1 MMIDCWNISER
12 MFNNSDGL
20 VSVKCYI
27 RDDTDDDDDDDDD
40 DADTH
45 DDDTNPFSAGGA
57 VSEDGELI
65 IRLWRNG
72 RLGDYNS
79 RLTNTDLVTT
89 KISFKLN

>member
-1 MMIDCWNISER
+1 

-27 RDDTDDDDDDDDD
+27 RDDTDDDDDT
-40 DADTH
+40 DAH
-45 DDDTNPFSAGGA
+45 DDTNPFSAGGA

-72 RLGDYNS
+72 RLGDFNS
-79 RLTNTDLVTT
+79 RLTNTDQVTT

>member
-1 MMIDCWNISER
+1 

-40 DADTH
+40 DDTDTH
-45 DDDTNPFSAGGA
+45 DDTNPFSAGGA

-72 RLGDYNS
+72 RLGDFNS

-89 KISFKLN
+89 KISKLKVFKLN